1 MLMDLCLK
9 NAALPGGAVIGDTA
23 SVNTEQ
29 SKKLI
34 LTVELFLLLQNRLL
48 LPMRLL
54 ISAMFMTK
62 KLKHFFNLDMS
73 WFTSSGSTSTSS

>member
-1 MLMDLCLK
+1 MDLYLK
-9 NAALPGGAVIGDTA
+9 SPALPGGAVVEGTA

-34 LTVELFLLLQNRLL
+34 FTVELFILLQNRLC
-48 LPMRLL
+48 LPMQLL

-62 KLKHFFNLDMS
+62 ILKHSFNADMS
-73 WFTSSGSTSTSS
+73 WFTSSGCTSTSS